1 MKELMNKS
9 ISLLIGVLVTLL
21 SFSSCTDQDD
31 IDISYDTTV
40 GITAAHIFDSYSPN
54 DVGDFDMASDNWI
67 LNIDFFVYDE
77 NGVLKGKEHFESESL
92 LKYFEPQIVLAP
104 GKYRAISIASFSK
117 NSDGEKYKYWNIVNE
132 DNLASISITE
142 SSSYF
147 PQVFETLGI
156 DSQELVVDNK
166 PLTISADIRPVTS
179 LVTVFMD
186 DRQNLHYGI
195 KGQYSAKCRMAVQY
209 NIRSLSSS
217 SVVRFNINGEL
228 EYRTKEQASEYNTA
242 ISRPHDKLDNQSAAV
257 TVCYRALLPEKNKQF
272 QWQIYNR
279 EDELTSE
286 VLKLVGNYPTEGKSD
301 KAMDIESGNQYAL
314 SMILDIPQLI
324 FEKTGKEKFNYK
336 EFVKDYIQ
344 NYELSLIDNMLDYGY
359 DRMMNWPASTL
370 KNYMFTEPY
379 DYVFGNSGLS
389 AYYPHSPNT
398 HFEQFLTVMY
408 KDASMQNCSRIML
421 SLSIPYEDPDTK
433 EKFDQPLSQN
443 FINALV
449 EKLNARYTPYD
460 HQGDIYQWT
469 VGENAKVSDCGI
481 ILSVKDP
488 GNAFLTYELIE
499 HNNPGNDED
508 TTAYLSLVFPYE
520 WETFLGQSP
529 EAVTSVLGQNYEFE
543 SDTWMYSNY
552 NKIIYWLSV
561 AKFYS
566 DNINS
571 IGIILNNPSDELNNL
586 ITEHLRS
593 KFVETS
599 PGHFADSE
607 DFFTQKVTVSF
618 QNGMISYNSF

>member
-1 MKELMNKS
+1 MNKY
-9 ISLLIGVLVTLL
+9 ITMLIGVLVTML

-31 IDISYDTTV
+31 IDISYNTTV
-40 GITAAHIFDSYSPN
+40 GITAAHLFDSYSPN
-54 DVGDFDMASDNWI
+54 DEGDFDMASDNWV
-67 LNIDFFVYDE
+67 LNIDFLVYDE
-77 NGVLKGKEHFESESL
+77 NGILKGKEHYESESL
-92 LKYFEPQIVLAP
+92 SKVFEPQIVLAP

-117 NSDGEKYKYWNIVNE
+117 DSNGEKYQYWNIENE
-132 DNLASISITE
+132 DNIASLSITE

-156 DSQELVVDNK
+156 DTQELVVDNK
-166 PLTISADIRPVTS
+166 PLVISADIRPVTS

-209 NIRSLSSS
+209 NIRSLSSN
-217 SVVRFNINGEL
+217 SVVRFDTNGEM

-242 ISRPHDKLDNQSAAV
+242 ISRPHDKLDNQSPAV
-257 TVCYRALLPEKNKQF
+257 SVCYRALLPEKNKQF

-279 EDELTSE
+279 EDELTAE

-314 SMILDIPQLI
+314 SMILDVPQLI

-336 EFVKDYIQ
+336 EFVKDYIH

-359 DRMMNWPASTL
+359 DRMMNWPANTL
-370 KNYMFTEPY
+370 QSYMFAEPY
-379 DYVFGNSGLS
+379 DYSFGNSGLI

-398 HFEQFLTVMY
+398 HFEQFVTVMY

-421 SLSIPYEDPDTK
+421 ALSLPYEDPDTK
-433 EKFDQPLSQN
+433 ERFDQPLSQE

-469 VGENAKVSDCGI
+469 SGENAKVSDCGI

-488 GNAFLTYELIE
+488 GNAFLRYDLIE
-499 HNNPGNDED
+499 HNNNPGGDDDNTD
-508 TTAYLSLVFPYE
+508 YLSLIFPYE

-529 EAVTSVLGQNYEFE
+529 DAVTSVLGQNYEFE
-543 SDTWMYSNY
+543 SDTWVYANY
-552 NKIIYWLSV
+552 NKMIYMLSV
-561 AKFYS
+561 AKFFS

-571 IGIILNNPSDELNNL
+571 IGIILNNPSDEVNNL

-593 KFVETS
+593 KFIETS

-607 DFFTQKVTVSF
+607 DFFSQKVTVSF
-618 QNGMISYNSF
+618 QNGMISYNTF